1 MLILET
7 CAEGKNEEFL
17 VLFDKSVEG
26 AGCIFYRVIYY
37 LLFIISCLFNCYITF
52 IYIYILSFKTFDKV
66 RHLIYILLI
75 QINIFIP
82 KFNKLV
88 FLVSFDL

>member
-37 LLFIISCLFNCYITF
+37 LLLVVYLIAILPLY
-52 IYIYILSFKTFDKV
+52 IYIYTF
-66 RHLIYILLI
+66 I
-75 QINIFIP
+75 
-82 KFNKLV
+82 
-88 FLVSFDL
+88 